1 MFHPHG
7 DPTTMKRIPSALT
20 FLSLVSALSLVL
32 VSCAKQN
39 PGPQPMTEQEQLERG
54 RYLVRVSGCDDCHT
68 PGYFYGAPDTT
79 RFLSGSEL
87 GWKGPWGVSYARN
100 LTPDP
105 QTGIG
110 AWSETDIVTAI
121 RTGKRP
127 DGRRLMP
134 PMPWPDFANYTDVD
148 AGAIA
153 KYLKSI
159 PPVKHK
165 VPDILGPDAA
175 PTGSVIALPPPSAW
189 DAPRASGSAADT
201 TKTAQ

>member
-1 MFHPHG
+1 
-7 DPTTMKRIPSALT
+7 
-20 FLSLVSALSLVL
+20 
-32 VSCAKQN
+32 
-39 PGPQPMTEQEQLERG
+39 MTEQEQLARG
-54 RYLVRVSGCDDCHT
+54 KYLVQITGCNDCHT

-79 RFLSGSEL
+79 RLLSGSEL

-105 QTGIG
+105 STGIG
-110 AWSETDIVTAI
+110 PWTESDIVTAV

-127 DGRRLMP
+127 DGRQLMP
-134 PMPWPDFANYTDVD
+134 PMPWPDFAALTDED

-159 PPVKHK
+159 PPVTHK

-175 PTGSVIALPPPSAW
+175 PTGSIMAFPPPSAW
-189 DAPRASGSAADT
+189 DAPRAPGAGAPTDT
-201 TKTAQ
+201 TTHL